1 MGVQDSES
9 SRRAGGWSRGRRR
22 WTGRREV
29 DLWAS
34 VVIGNSVVLPEF
46 DGESLGDADVMA
58 LRFQ

>member
-1 MGVQDSES
+1 M
-9 SRRAGGWSRGRRR
+9 
-22 WTGRREV
+22 

-46 DGESLGDADVMA
+46 DGEWLGDADVMA

>member
-1 MGVQDSES
+1 M
-9 SRRAGGWSRGRRR
+9 
-22 WTGRREV
+22 